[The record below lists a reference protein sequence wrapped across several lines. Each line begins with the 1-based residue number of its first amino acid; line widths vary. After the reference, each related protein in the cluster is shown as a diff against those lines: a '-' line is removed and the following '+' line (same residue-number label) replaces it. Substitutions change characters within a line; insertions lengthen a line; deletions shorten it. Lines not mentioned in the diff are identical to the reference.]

1 MDISKSA
8 FEALVPFEEDS
19 GFLENAQMC
28 NLDARMGSSCPSGFS
43 FNFVKLTYIDS
54 LGAT

>member
-1 MDISKSA
+1 MDISEFA

-28 NLDARMGSSCPSGFS
+28 NPDARMGSSCPSRFS